1 MQERWKLGIGVW
13 EEELKGSVEGIVS
26 DEGER
31 RLLK

>member
-1 MQERWKLGIGVW
+1 MEEGREGIGVW